1 MATRIKE
8 KYLNEAVP
16 ALQQKFGY
24 KNPMQIPKLSKIVIN
39 MGLGDCKDNPKA
51 LEVAVKELAAIA
63 GQQPLVTKARK
74 SIANFKLR
82 EGMNVGAKVT
92 LRGSRMEEFM
102 DKLVNIALPRVRD
115 FRGVS
120 DKAFDGRGNYALG
133 IREQLAR
140 IATLRASIPALQRG
154 LQLNL
159 AFDQDTA
166 SFLRVLHQLL
176 VPALLGGSLVAV
188 EGVHALLK
196 SPYLAVQPGKDLCC
210 LELLLGHSRQSPT
223 HR

>member
-133 IREQLAR
+133 IREQLLFPEIEYDKVEKIRGMEMIFVTTAQ
-140 IATLRASIPALQRG
+140 TDEECKELLR
-154 LQLNL
+154 
-159 AFDQDTA
+159 
-166 SFLRVLHQLL
+166 
-176 VPALLGGSLVAV
+176 LLGMTFA
-188 EGVHALLK
+188 
-196 SPYLAVQPGKDLCC
+196 Q
-210 LELLLGHSRQSPT
+210 
-223 HR
+223 

>member
-16 ALQQKFGY
+16 ALKQKFGY
-24 KNPMQIPKLSKIVIN
+24 QNVMEIPRLSKIVIN

-51 LEVAVKELAAIA
+51 LELAVKELAAIS
-63 GQQPLVTKARK
+63 GQKPLVTKARK

-92 LRGSRMEEFM
+92 LRGTRMEEFM

-133 IREQLAR
+133 IREQLLFPEIEYDKVEKIRGMEMIFVTTAK
-140 IATLRASIPALQRG
+140 TDEECKELLR
-154 LQLNL
+154 
-159 AFDQDTA
+159 
-166 SFLRVLHQLL
+166 
-176 VPALLGGSLVAV
+176 LLGM
-188 EGVHALLK
+188 
-196 SPYLAVQPGKDLCC
+196 PYAQ
-210 LELLLGHSRQSPT
+210 
-223 HR
+223 

>member
-82 EGMNVGAKVT
+82 EGMNVGARVT

-133 IREQLAR
+133 IREQLLFPEIEYDKVEKIRGMEMIFVTTAQ
-140 IATLRASIPALQRG
+140 TDEECKELLR
-154 LQLNL
+154 
-159 AFDQDTA
+159 
-166 SFLRVLHQLL
+166 
-176 VPALLGGSLVAV
+176 LLGMPFA
-188 EGVHALLK
+188 
-196 SPYLAVQPGKDLCC
+196 Q
-210 LELLLGHSRQSPT
+210 
-223 HR
+223 

>member
-133 IREQLAR
+133 IREKLLFPEIEYDKVEKIRGMEMIFVTTAQTDEECKEL
-140 IATLRASIPALQRG
+140 LR
-154 LQLNL
+154 
-159 AFDQDTA
+159 
-166 SFLRVLHQLL
+166 
-176 VPALLGGSLVAV
+176 LLGMPFA
-188 EGVHALLK
+188 
-196 SPYLAVQPGKDLCC
+196 Q
-210 LELLLGHSRQSPT
+210 
-223 HR
+223 

>member
-24 KNPMQIPKLSKIVIN
+24 KNPMQIPTLSKIVIN

-133 IREQLAR
+133 IREQLLFPEIEYDKVEKIRGMEMIFVTTAQ
-140 IATLRASIPALQRG
+140 TDEECKELLR
-154 LQLNL
+154 
-159 AFDQDTA
+159 
-166 SFLRVLHQLL
+166 
-176 VPALLGGSLVAV
+176 LLGMPFA
-188 EGVHALLK
+188 
-196 SPYLAVQPGKDLCC
+196 Q
-210 LELLLGHSRQSPT
+210 
-223 HR
+223 